1 MDEENTAEKSVKK
14 SDNKKPKLDPL
25 RDRYPR
31 DFIEYKPYMPSLMSK
46 NSPRNILK
54 AEKFFND
61 YLNSTGEFHS
71 DYFRQ
76 GLKYCTGCESFYRDR
91 VDGFEVHP
99 EDEAITL
106 DELYHDYGVRC
117 PKTLLSWAEE
127 NLTYQPNHMPN
138 ISYIRLP
145 GYERYHYTYS
155 ELAKGYSIQ
164 DKALLRGE
172 PLDHDKLGLEQ
183 LVISY
188 NVRDEKTTVDLNN
201 VLFGPPTSAELG
213 SE

>member
-1 MDEENTAEKSVKK
+1 
-14 SDNKKPKLDPL
+14 
-25 RDRYPR
+25 
-31 DFIEYKPYMPSLMSK
+31 
-46 NSPRNILK
+46 
-54 AEKFFND
+54 
-61 YLNSTGEFHS
+61 
-71 DYFRQ
+71 
-76 GLKYCTGCESFYRDR
+76 
-91 VDGFEVHP
+91 
-99 EDEAITL
+99 
-106 DELYHDYGVRC
+106 
-117 PKTLLSWAEE
+117 
-127 NLTYQPNHMPN
+127 MPN

-172 PLDHDKLGLEQ
+172 PLDHDKLGLEC